1 MQEKELQIPHP
12 GIVERDFVLEPLMD
26 INPKLIHPKL
36 NKSIETLHNEF
47 KSNISL
53 QKSNPKKVFLV
64 PYGEKK
70 EKVFDFSE
78 KTYSMGIINVT
89 PNSFH
94 NPRFTNKNIHDK
106 SSHESLIEEI
116 KMNRNIFDIFDIGAE
131 ATNSHSEEISS
142 NEEISRL
149 LPFISAIKREK
160 DLNDIIISLD
170 SRKVRNYLFNSL

>member
-1 MQEKELQIPHP
+1 MKEEELQIPHP

-26 INPKLIHPKL
+26 INPKLIHPKI
-36 NKSIETLHNEF
+36 NKSIETLYDEF
-47 KSNISL
+47 KSNVSL

-64 PYGEKK
+64 PFGERK

-78 KTYSMGIINVT
+78 KTYSIGIVNIT

-94 NPRFTNKNIHDK
+94 NPRFTNENINDK
-106 SSHESLIEEI
+106 SLHRFLLEEI
-116 KMNRNIFDIFDIGAE
+116 KTNRNHFDIFDIGAE
-131 ATNSHSEEISS
+131 ATNAHSEAISS

-149 LPFISAIKREK
+149 LPLISSLKKEK

-170 SRKVRNYLFNSL
+170 SRKVQN